1 MPCRGGY
8 DKVKGMIGVD
18 RRRFKGKSLAVPRGR
33 DPVTI
38 PQEGQ
43 SLVEKG
49 SIWPE
54 W

>member
-1 MPCRGGY
+1 MLHRGGY

-18 RRRFKGKSLAVPRGR
+18 RRRIKGKSLAVPRGK
-33 DPVTI
+33 DSVTI

-49 SIWPE
+49 SIWPD
-54 W
+54 